1 MGEFFFKIS
10 DVTVSV
16 EADAPLLFDTVKTFF
31 SGYKFN
37 AAASGKHRVT
47 LCIYAGRKSPAL
59 PDTKNPV
66 LFSYGRINGY
76 RLDNGILLLSDKST
90 SVLVDEDRDRADAYV
105 DMSIL
110 KRGTEFVSIFI
121 TIALIELL
129 RHHGLYYLHAG
140 AISKGKNQVLLC
152 GMGMSGKTTLA
163 LGLLSRGYKLC
174 SDDAVFLKREGNTV
188 HAVGFKKD
196 IHVTGET
203 LRLYKK
209 EFRDT
214 KPPAP
219 PFHKTFIPYSR
230 FHAVDRVIPRT
241 IFFLQPGKRQDT
253 RILSLESTQ
262 AMSMLIPQSLM
273 MFFHKDRANKHISI
287 LNVLIHQSKSYLCL
301 CGRDL
306 LKDPLIIF
314 KSIGNK

>member
-1 MGEFFFKIS
+1 MREFLFKIS
-10 DVTVSV
+10 DVIVSV
-16 EADAPLLFDTVKTFF
+16 ETDDPVLFDTVKAFF
-31 SGYKFN
+31 SAYTFIKN
-37 AAASGKHRVT
+37 TSLKHRIT
-47 LCIYAGRKSPAL
+47 LNLYAGRKSPAL
-59 PDTKNPV
+59 SDTKNPV
-66 LFSYGRINGY
+66 LFSYGKINGY

-90 SVLVDEDRDRADAYV
+90 SVLVDKDRDRADAYV

-140 AISKGKNQVLLC
+140 AISKGKNTVLLC
-152 GMGMSGKTTLA
+152 GMGMSGKTTLS
-163 LGLLSRGYKLC
+163 LGLHSRGYKLC
-174 SDDAVFLKREGNTV
+174 SDDAVFLKREGNTI

-196 IHVTGET
+196 IHVTRET
-203 LRLYKK
+203 LLLYKS

-214 KPPAP
+214 KPPVP
-219 PFHKTFIPYSR
+219 PFHKTFIPYRR
-230 FHAVDRVIPRT
+230 FKSVDRVIPRT
-241 IFFLQPGKRQDT
+241 VFFLQPGKRQDT
-253 RILSLESTQ
+253 RILPLESTQ

-273 MFFHKDRANKHISI
+273 MFFHTDTADKHINT
-287 LNVLIHQSKSYLCL
+287 LNALIHQTKEYLCF